1 MKKNFYLNNF
11 KTQWIKYDDYQIK
24 IDNNG
29 NEYIVP
35 NKDSN
40 YTIYNPFEVSDKL
53 LFDLIDL
60 GDEALK
66 KDADKD
72 IINKKILLFVRS
84 YGLLGLISSSVYNRN
99 IIGEEKVLFTEN
111 NIITK
116 EKLMDTSEYIS
127 VFTPF
132 ALEEDIYIRKFD
144 DHLTVFKAEDSP
156 KFYGKRPLIL
166 DVVFSKFYSEQLN
179 WIIEFAKNMST
190 HLNQLI
196 IYKNISLTEPVTIMA
211 DKFKAQKIGFTI
223 SMFDK
228 PEINW
233 EFDSLESIIETIYA
247 FALTSES
254 FILTR
259 CEYCKKAF
267 IAKSERE
274 KYCSPSCRN
283 CINVIKSRNKK
294 KLMVDLDKN
303 ETVEK
308 NKLIESDIRESK
320 GVENMKIDKKKR
332 EAIYEYKER
341 KTAGGVYKI
350 TNTLNS
356 KSLIRCE
363 IDLKSME
370 NRFNFSVSTGS
381 CVNIKIQKDWKAF
394 GAKAFKFEILEEIEM
409 KNDMSIIDFK
419 KELKT
424 LEEKYISEINKE
436 NLY

>member
-1 MKKNFYLNNF
+1 MKNKFYLNNF

-53 LFDLIDL
+53 LFDLIDV

-72 IINKKILLFVRS
+72 IIKKKILLFARN

-116 EKLMDTSEYIS
+116 EKLMDTSDYMS
-127 VFTPF
+127 LFTPF
-132 ALEEDIYIRKFD
+132 ALEGDIYTRIFD

-166 DVVFSKFYSEQLN
+166 DVVFCKFYAEQLN

-211 DKFKAQKIGFTI
+211 GKFKAQKIGFTI

-233 EFDSLESIIETIYA
+233 EFDSLESTIETIYA
-247 FALTSES
+247 FALTDES

-294 KLMVDLDKN
+294 KLIKDLNEN

-308 NKLIESDIRESK
+308 NKLTKNDIGEVK
-320 GVENMKIDKKKR
+320 GVKTMKIDDKKKQ
-332 EAIYEYKER
+332 AIYEYRER
-341 KTAGGVYKI
+341 KTTGGVYKI
-350 TNTLNS
+350 TNTANS

-363 IDLKSME
+363 IDLKSMK
-370 NRFNFSVSTGS
+370 NRFDFSVSTGS
-381 CVNIKIQKDWKAF
+381 CVNIKIQKDWKVF
-394 GAKAFKFEILEEIEM
+394 GAKAFEFEILEEIEM

-419 KELKT
+419 KELKN
-424 LEEKYISEINKE
+424 LEEKYISETNKA

>member
-1 MKKNFYLNNF
+1 MKNKFYLNNF

-60 GDEALK
+60 GDAALK

-72 IINKKILLFVRS
+72 IIKKKILLFARN

-116 EKLMDTSEYIS
+116 EKLMDTSDYMS
-127 VFTPF
+127 LFTPF
-132 ALEEDIYIRKFD
+132 SLDGDIYTRTFD

-166 DVVFSKFYSEQLN
+166 DVVFSKFYAEQLN

-211 DKFKAQKIGFTI
+211 GEFKAQKIGFTI

-233 EFDSLESIIETIYA
+233 EFDSLESTIETIYA
-247 FALTSES
+247 FALTDES

-294 KLMVDLDKN
+294 KLIKDLNGN

-308 NKLIESDIRESK
+308 NKLTNSDIGDAK
-320 GVENMKIDKKKR
+320 GVKNMKIDEKKK
-332 EAIYEYKER
+332 EAIYEYRER
-341 KTAGGVYKI
+341 KTTGGVYKI
-350 TNTLNS
+350 TNTANS
-356 KSLIRCE
+356 RSLIRCE
-363 IDLKSME
+363 IDLKSMK

-381 CVNIKIQKDWKAF
+381 CVNIKIQKDWKTF
-394 GAKAFKFEILEEIEM
+394 GAKAFEFEILEEIEM
-409 KNDMSIIDFK
+409 ENDMSIIDFK
-419 KELKT
+419 KQLKD
-424 LEEKYISEINKE
+424 LEEKYISEANKE

>member
-1 MKKNFYLNNF
+1 MKNKFYLNNF

-60 GDEALK
+60 GDAALK

-72 IINKKILLFVRS
+72 IIKKKILLFARN

-116 EKLMDTSEYIS
+116 EKLMDTSDYMS
-127 VFTPF
+127 LFTPF
-132 ALEEDIYIRKFD
+132 SLEGDIYTRTFD

-166 DVVFSKFYSEQLN
+166 DVVFSKFYAEQLN

-211 DKFKAQKIGFTI
+211 GEFKAQKIGFTI

-233 EFDSLESIIETIYA
+233 EFDSLESTIETIYA
-247 FALTSES
+247 FALTDES

-259 CEYCKKAF
+259 CEYCKEAF

-294 KLMVDLDKN
+294 KLIKDLNEN
-303 ETVEK
+303 ETAEK
-308 NKLIESDIRESK
+308 NKLTKNDIGEVK
-320 GVENMKIDKKKR
+320 GVKNMEIDEKKK
-332 EAIYEYKER
+332 EAIYEYRER
-341 KTAGGVYKI
+341 KTTGGVYKI
-350 TNTLNS
+350 TNTANS
-356 KSLIRCE
+356 RSLIRCE
-363 IDLKSME
+363 IDLKSMK

-381 CVNIKIQKDWKAF
+381 CVNIKIQKDWKTF
-394 GAKAFKFEILEEIEM
+394 GAKAFEFEILEEIEM
-409 KNDMSIIDFK
+409 ENDMSIIDFK
-419 KELKT
+419 KQLKV
-424 LEEKYISEINKE
+424 LEEKYISEANKE

>member
-1 MKKNFYLNNF
+1 MKKKFYLNNF
-11 KTQWIKYDDYQIK
+11 KTQWIKYDDYQIN

-66 KDADKD
+66 KDSDKN
-72 IINKKILLFVRS
+72 IIKKKILLFARN

-116 EKLMDTSEYIS
+116 EKLMDTSEYVS
-127 VFTPF
+127 LFTPF
-132 ALEEDIYIRKFD
+132 ALEGDIYTRTFD

-166 DVVFSKFYSEQLN
+166 DIVFSKFYAEQLN
-179 WIIEFAKNMST
+179 WIIEFAKNISI

-196 IYKNISLTEPVTIMA
+196 IYKNISLTEPVTIMVG
-211 DKFKAQKIGFTI
+211 KFKAEKIGFTI

-233 EFDSLESIIETIYA
+233 EFDSLESTIETIYA
-247 FALTSES
+247 FALTDES
-254 FILTR
+254 FIITR

-267 IAKSERE
+267 VAKSERE

-294 KLMVDLDKN
+294 KLIKDLNEN
-303 ETVEK
+303 ETAEK
-308 NKLIESDIRESK
+308 NKLTNNDIGEVK
-320 GVENMKIDKKKR
+320 GVKNMKIDEKKK

-341 KTAGGVYKI
+341 KTTGGVYKI
-350 TNTLNS
+350 TNIVNG

-363 IDLKSME
+363 MDLKSME

-381 CVNIKIQKDWKAF
+381 CVNIKIQKDWKEF

-409 KNDMSIIDFK
+409 ENDMIIIDFK

-424 LEEKYISEINKE
+424 LEEKYISEVNKE